1 MTLIE
6 TLIGFDQA
14 RCNVNKVR
22 RLFKTLKL
30 GIVKEGEVFRDIK
43 I

>member
-6 TLIGFDQA
+6 ILIGFDQA

-22 RLFKTLKL
+22 RLFKTLKF
-30 GIVKEGEVFRDIK
+30 GIVKYGDVSRVIK